1 MLVSKMRISD
11 EPIGSPRVIASI
23 TRISPILRRA
33 RSAKTTSERNPP
45 NVASGGTGV
54 QSVYEASCA
63 LVPCQANEDS
73 PSFLNYYGS
82 RGRRAAPRRRPPQ
95 PPRRGRRGVRGT
107 PLLVQAPNCIPQDEK
122 GSDVPARR
130 PGRSLRYCERA
141 PAAPIGGCHGS
152 NECAE
157 TGASHE
163 NAAQS
168 PHVIFSHHTSPR
180 DNLEGAAP
188 RLTFVYC

>member
-1 MLVSKMRISD
+1 MQRR
-11 EPIGSPRVIASI
+11 EGGHAAPTPRPAWSPRHA
-23 TRISPILRRA
+23 A
-33 RSAKTTSERNPP
+33 
-45 NVASGGTGV
+45 
-54 QSVYEASCA
+54 
-63 LVPCQANEDS
+63 
-73 PSFLNYYGS
+73 
-82 RGRRAAPRRRPPQ
+82 RAAP
-95 PPRRGRRGVRGT
+95 
-107 PLLVQAPNCIPQDEK
+107 NFIPQDEK

-152 NECAE
+152 NECTE